1 MPRARGSS
9 RAAPSRNT
17 VACRLRSVSEPQ
29 ACGPGARNGDPG
41 EVEATVRRGR
51 RETWSV
57 LPEQV
62 PFWIIPGVVR
72 PRVEIASAQRELD
85 PIGEVTRDEG
95 LRERVGRGHLTKL
108 HERAVFHVLAEDAE
122 ATRKEAWRQLAGI
135 AVRQELGFVF
145 RAVER
150 RAQIANATGQI
161 HDVVAEAAI
170 E

>member
-17 VACRLRSVSEPQ
+17 VACRLRSVGEPQ

-51 RETWSV
+51 RQTWSV

-62 PFWIIPGVVR
+62 PFWIVPGVVR
-72 PRVEIASAQRELD
+72 PRVEIAPAQRQLD
-85 PIGEVTRDEG
+85 PIGEVARDQGIGEG
-95 LRERVGRGHLTKL
+95 VCRRHLTEL
-108 HERAVFHVLAEDAE
+108 HERAILHVFTEDAE
-122 ATRKEAWRQLAGI
+122 AARKESWRQLPRI
-135 AVRQELGFVF
+135 AVRQELGFVL

-150 RAQIANATGQI
+150 RAQIANA
-161 HDVVAEAAI
+161 A
-170 E
+170 